1 VGGAVGEQ
9 GAIYPVLAVKRGTCM
24 GTRFLPLHP
33 TDTAYW
39 VLLTCPQHT
48 AGDLEIKRE
57 GNFLEVR
64 C

>member
-1 VGGAVGEQ
+1 
-9 GAIYPVLAVKRGTCM
+9 M

-39 VLLTCPQHT
+39 ALLTCPQHT

-64 C
+64 CRECAREARARGEWVE

>member
-1 VGGAVGEQ
+1 
-9 GAIYPVLAVKRGTCM
+9 M

-39 VLLTCPQHT
+39 ALRTCPQHT

-64 C
+64 GREYAREARARGEWVD